1 MRLLTYRKF
10 RFSLILFIA
19 VSFLLLIVGP
29 LNLYGIGATY
39 DAAGGSNWDSYV
51 GYGSHITGTFDV
63 TATASSSA
71 VLTIH
76 ARDIDEESGEI
87 DNVYFIETNG
97 TEHFLGYL
105 SGQDSVWTTTSFTL
119 NKDWVKV
126 GTSSLRVEP
135 DVGTQFNWLV
145 QVDRAQLVIDSGVS
159 QSAEITNLTLDNYD
173 NSGTNVSLNSTVS
186 VLISTAGSYKIET
199 NLIDSL
205 GNNIGTFFYD
215 IVAGTNNFT
224 DSRTTNFTYLK
235 SLPSGT
241 FTINAFLFDNGGG
254 LQSTKAITF
263 NHVQDSGID
272 GAAKVVKHKSHAIQV
287 LSIVEPPA
295 PAWVRTGPMVCYQ
308 VWVNED
314 NNFEFV
320 FWWEYKDNNWV
331 KIYDMAGNEVF
342 SIDMPYGDAHF
353 VANLPDG
360 MYTVKTFNDQPEPIQ
375 TFIIGKP

>member
-10 RFSLILFIA
+10 QLSLVLFIV
-19 VSFLLLIVGP
+19 VSFLLLVVGP

-39 DAAGGSNWDSYV
+39 DATGGANWNSYV
-51 GYGSHITGTFDV
+51 GYGSHITGTFNV
-63 TATASSSA
+63 TATASTSA
-71 VLTIH
+71 SLTVH
-76 ARDIDEESGEI
+76 AYDIDEESGEI

-97 TEHFLGYL
+97 TEHLLGHL
-105 SGQDSVWTTTSFTL
+105 SGQDNTWTTTSFVL
-119 NKDWVKV
+119 NKNWVKV
-126 GTSSLRVEP
+126 GTNSLRVEP
-135 DVGTQFNWLV
+135 DVDTQGNWFV
-145 QVDRAQLVIDSGVS
+145 TVDRAQLVVDSGIS
-159 QSAEITNLTLDNYD
+159 QSATITNLTLDNYD
-173 NSGTNVSLNSTVS
+173 NSGANVSLNSTVS
-186 VLISTAGSYKIET
+186 VLINTAGTYKIET
-199 NLIDSL
+199 NLVDSL
-205 GNNIGTFFYD
+205 GNNLGTFFYD
-215 IVAGTNNFT
+215 IVAGTDNVT

-254 LQSTKAITF
+254 LQSEKAITF
-263 NHVQDSGID
+263 KHVQNSGIE
-272 GAAKVVKHKSHAIQV
+272 GVAKTVAKKKTKAIQAP
-287 LSIVEPPA
+287 SIVAPPA
-295 PAWVRTGPMVCYQ
+295 WIRTGPMVCYQ
-308 VWVNED
+308 VWVNDD

-360 MYTVKTFNDQPEPIQ
+360 MYTVKTFNDQPQPLQ